1 MNLVMVSG
9 SLVPQGEA
17 RLPVSDLALLRGYG
31 VFDFFR
37 VVQGQPLFVRDYL
50 RRFARSAA
58 LLGLPLPDLAEVE
71 AQVRAVIAANEL
83 RDAGLHLL
91 LTGGDSPD
99 GVSPGTPCL
108 VMQPRPVKPNP
119 PNLYAAGA
127 RLISYP
133 HARELPEAKSIN
145 YLTAVRLQGEQRAA
159 AAIDI
164 LYHQGG
170 LISETARSNV
180 FVVRGGTLKTPG
192 QGVLAGVTRMRV
204 LELAR
209 GICPVQEAD
218 VTLDELFA
226 ADEVFITSSLKG
238 VMPIVAVD
246 GREVG
251 GGRPG
256 PLTKALMAAFAECVE
271 AYLAAQRP
279 VRA

>member
-1 MNLVMVSG
+1 MNLVMVDG
-9 SLVPQGEA
+9 SLIPQGEA

-37 VVQGQPLFVRDYL
+37 VVAGEPLFVRDYL

-58 LLGLPLPDLAEVE
+58 LLGLPLPALAEVE

-83 RDAGLHLL
+83 QDAGLHLL

-99 GVSPGTPCL
+99 GVSPGEPCL

-119 PNLYAAGA
+119 PELYTVGA
-127 RLISYP
+127 RLISFA

-145 YLTAVRLQGEQRAA
+145 YLTAVRLRDKQRAA
-159 AAIDI
+159 AATDI

-180 FVVRGGTLKTPG
+180 FVAQGGALKTPG
-192 QGVLAGVTRMRV
+192 RGVLAGITRMRV
-204 LELAR
+204 LELAQD
-209 GICPVQEAD
+209 ICPVQEAD
-218 VTLDELFA
+218 VALGELFA

-246 GREVG
+246 GEPVG

-256 PLTKALMAAFAECVE
+256 PITRALMAAFTECVE
-271 AYLAAQRP
+271 AYCQSHKP
-279 VRA
+279 